1 MEVMKDY
8 EKKTPE
14 QDIISTQS
22 EKESVTNDSFKAQ
35 KAKLLKGFSDYLDA
49 QPELCKDNV
58 NLMEMFPKFLALQNA
73 KGRLYGRSYAK
84 HGDLSIFFNLER
96 KWDRIYN
103 IMTNVMKNGL
113 DSLHSESSSTPTETF
128 MDTIVDLG
136 MYSLMWAGYIREN
149 YPEEYEKFVQ
159 SNKL

>member
-1 MEVMKDY
+1 MNEQAKNESTIVDVDISSIHSTECSEDF
-8 EKKTPE
+8 EKLK
-14 QDIISTQS
+14 SR
-22 EKESVTNDSFKAQ
+22 
-35 KAKLLKGFSDYLDA
+35 LLKGFSEYLDS
-49 QPELCKDNV
+49 QSELCEDNI
-58 NLMEMFPKFLALQNA
+58 NLMEMFPKFLKLQNE

-103 IMTNVMKNGL
+103 IMSKVMKEGM

-136 MYSLMWAGYIREN
+136 LYSLMWAGHIRSEH
-149 YPEEYEKFVQ
+149 PEEFEKFIK